1 MIGTATFDCVIN
13 GTAIT
18 ITNVTENGTAITADW
33 DATLT
38 GVLSDYGTSGYLSI
52 TVKTS
57 SYQTISFND
66 YGY

>member
-1 MIGTATFDCVIN
+1 M
-13 GTAIT
+13 
-18 ITNVTENGTAITADW
+18 TETGTAITADW

-38 GVLSDYGTSGYLSI
+38 GTLNDYGTSGYLSI
-52 TVKTS
+52 TVKAS